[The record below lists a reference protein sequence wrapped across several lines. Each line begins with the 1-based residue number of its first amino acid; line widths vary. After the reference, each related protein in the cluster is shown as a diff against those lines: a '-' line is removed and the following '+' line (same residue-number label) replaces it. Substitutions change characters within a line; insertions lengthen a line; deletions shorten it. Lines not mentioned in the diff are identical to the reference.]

1 MSRYKLSMHP
11 NMEAFIVYDHYAAFI
26 MRLELEPELSEL
38 FDRKNTSYYFIRFC
52 LSMSTL
58 SKDQDI
64 LEKVPQLLTSKLP
77 LFEFEKNEEQFT
89 NNILNYNEAHR
100 I

>member
-1 MSRYKLSMHP
+1 MHP
-11 NMEAFIVYDHYAAFI
+11 NMEAFIVYDYYIAFV

-52 LSMSTL
+52 LSMTAL

-77 LFEFEKNEEQFT
+77 LFEFEKNEE
-89 NNILNYNEAHR
+89 
-100 I
+100 